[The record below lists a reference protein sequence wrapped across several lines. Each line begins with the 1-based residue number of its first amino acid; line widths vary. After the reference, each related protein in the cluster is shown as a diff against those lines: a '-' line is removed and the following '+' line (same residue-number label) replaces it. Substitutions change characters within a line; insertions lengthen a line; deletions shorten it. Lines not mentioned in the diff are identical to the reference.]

1 MSTWT
6 PLESN
11 PEVLTKYIH
20 KLGVSP
26 AWAVT
31 DVIGLDDELLAC
43 LPNPVKAIIFLF
55 PISDAYEKHRAEE
68 HERIKTGAEPQKH
81 PEDLFYMR
89 QFTHN
94 ACGTVALIHSVAN
107 NKDIEI
113 VGGVLKTFLEK
124 GAKMSPEERG
134 EALEKDKEFTEDH
147 QTLAQEGQTNAAD
160 FETVIHH
167 FITFVNKENTLYE
180 LDGRKS
186 YPISHGKTSDETF
199 VRDAAK
205 VCKEFM
211 ARDPDEVRFTVLA
224 MTAAQD

>member
-26 AWAVT
+26 SWSVT
-31 DVIGLDDELLAC
+31 DVIGLDDDLLGF
-43 LPNPVKAIIFLF
+43 LPRPVKAVILLF

-68 HERIKTGAEPQKH
+68 HERIKTAAEEEKY

-107 NKDIEI
+107 NKDIE
-113 VGGVLKTFLEK
+113 VAPGVLKNFLEK
-124 GAKMSPEERG
+124 GAALSAEERG
-134 EALEKDKEFTEDH
+134 QALEQDKDFTEDH
-147 QTLAQEGQTNAAD
+147 QQLAQEGQTDASAY
-160 FETVIHH
+160 ETVIHH
-167 FITFVNKENTLYE
+167 FIALVNKENTLYE

-199 VRDAAK
+199 VKDAAK

-211 ARDPDEVRFTVLA
+211 ARDPEEVRFTVLA
-224 MTAAQD
+224 LAAAQD

>member
-20 KLGVSP
+20 KLGVSSS
-26 AWAVT
+26 WSVT
-31 DVIGLDDELLAC
+31 DVIGLDEELLAF
-43 LPNPVKAIIFLF
+43 LPRPVKALILLF
-55 PISDAYEKHRAEE
+55 PISEKYEKHRAEE
-68 HERIKTGAEPQKH
+68 HERIKTAAEEAKF

-107 NKDIEI
+107 NKDIE
-113 VGGVLKTFLEK
+113 VGAGVLKNFLENS
-124 GAKMSPEERG
+124 AKLSPEERG
-134 EALEKDKEFTEDH
+134 QALEQDKAFTEDH
-147 QTLAQEGQTNAAD
+147 QSLAQEGQTDAANY
-160 FETVIHH
+160 ETVIHH
-167 FITFVNKENTLYE
+167 FIALVNKENTLYE

-186 YPISHGKTSDETF
+186 YPISHGKTSDESF
-199 VRDAAK
+199 VHDAAK

-211 ARDPDEVRFTVLA
+211 ARDPEDLRFTVLA
-224 MTAAQD
+224 LAASQD

>member
-26 AWAVT
+26 SWSVT
-31 DVIGLDDELLAC
+31 DVIGLDDELLAY
-43 LPNPVKAIIFLF
+43 LPRPVKAIILLF

-68 HERIKTGAEPQKH
+68 HERIKTAAEEEKYPS
-81 PEDLFYMR
+81 DLFYMR

-113 VGGVLKTFLEK
+113 APGVLKNFLEK
-124 GAKMSPEERG
+124 SASLSPEERG
-134 EALEKDKEFTEDH
+134 QHLEKDKDFTEDH
-147 QTLAQEGQTNAAD
+147 QTLAQEGQTDASAY
-160 FETVIHH
+160 ETVIHH
-167 FITFVNKENTLYE
+167 FIALVNLENTLFE

-199 VRDAAK
+199 VHDAAK

-211 ARDPDEVRFTVLA
+211 ARDPDDVRFTVLA
-224 MTAAQD
+224 LAATQD